1 MNSSP
6 SGIDNMINVET
17 ICFLLVVVGSLG
29 LFYYLGW
36 LAGRES
42 LIRDTLVWSEL
53 EEEEK
58 END

>member
-1 MNSSP
+1 
-6 SGIDNMINVET
+6 MINVET

-42 LIRDTLVWSEL
+42 LIRDTLIWSEL

>member
-1 MNSSP
+1 
-6 SGIDNMINVET
+6 MISVEA
-17 ICFLLVVVGSLG
+17 ICFLLVLVGSLG

-42 LIRDTLVWSEL
+42 ALFETFMWADNDEDD
-53 EEEEK
+53 E